1 MEAAGALKEGNLGLK
16 EEEEDRI
23 VEERGESWDP
33 IAAAATQT
41 EKDQKLKESPISPE
55 KCLSQETREP
65 LGPVSHRESL

>member
-1 MEAAGALKEGNLGLK
+1 MEAAGALKKGSLGL
-16 EEEEDRI
+16 EEEEERI

-33 IAAAATQT
+33 VVAVATQT

-65 LGPVSHRESL
+65 LGPVSHRERL